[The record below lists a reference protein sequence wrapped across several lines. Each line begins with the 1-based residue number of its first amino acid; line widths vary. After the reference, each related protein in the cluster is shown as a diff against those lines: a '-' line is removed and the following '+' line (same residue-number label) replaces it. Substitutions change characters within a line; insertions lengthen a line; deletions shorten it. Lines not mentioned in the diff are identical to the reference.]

1 MDLNGKTVVELRGIA
16 KELGMHGC
24 SAMKK
29 EELLAAVTKETQRQ
43 QEEAEALRQQMQKQ
57 QEEEAQEEPETTEVD
72 RENRKS
78 YGQRTETSIQEGILE
93 VLPDGFGFL
102 RGKNYL
108 STSEDIYMSPVN
120 IRRFGLRT
128 GDYLRGIVRERR
140 ENEKFRAMIY
150 IKEINGCSPEGFNQ
164 RIPFEQL
171 TPIYPQERLRLET
184 GEKDYAVR
192 LLDLIAP
199 IGKGQRG
206 MIVAPPKAGKTTLL
220 KAIARSISA
229 NHPKCQLIVLLVDE
243 RPEEV
248 TDMQRSIKGEV
259 IYSTFDQEPEHHIKV
274 AQMVMERAMR
284 LVESKQDVVI
294 LMDSITRLARAYN
307 LVIPPTGRTLT
318 GGMDA
323 GALMFPKRFFGAARN
338 IEDGGSLT
346 ILATALVETGSRMDD
361 VIFEEFKGTGNMEVY
376 LNRRLQERGIFPAID
391 IARSGTRRDDLLL
404 NEQQQ
409 QALWN
414 IRQGLSGSGGLE
426 TTEQL
431 IQQLM
436 HTHNNE
442 ELVQLWLK

>member
-1 MDLNGKTVVELRGIA
+1 MELNGKTVVELRAIA
-16 KELGMHGC
+16 KQLGMHGC
-24 SAMKK
+24 SSMKK
-29 EELLAAVTKETQRQ
+29 EELLEAIAREQRK
-43 QEEAEALRQQMQKQ
+43 QEEEQEALRQEMQKEEET
-57 QEEEAQEEPETTEVD
+57 QEERAARIQP
-72 RENRKS
+72 
-78 YGQRTETSIQEGILE
+78 QRTETSIQEGILE

-128 GDYLRGIVRERR
+128 GDYLKGIVRERR

-150 IKEINGCSPEGFNQ
+150 VKEINGCSPDGFN
-164 RIPFEQL
+164 RRVPFEHL

-184 GEKDYAVR
+184 GEKDYAMR

-206 MIVAPPKAGKTTLL
+206 MVVAPPKAGKTTLL
-220 KAIARSISA
+220 KSIAHSISE
-229 NHPKCQLIVLLVDE
+229 NHPECQLIVLLVDE

-338 IEDGGSLT
+338 IENGGSLT

-376 LNRRLQERGIFPAID
+376 LNRRLQEKGIFPAID
-391 IARSGTRRDDLLL
+391 IARSSTRRDDLLL
-404 NEQQQ
+404 EQDQQ

-414 IRQGLSGSGGLE
+414 IRRNLAGANGLE
-426 TTEQL
+426 STEQL
-431 IQQLM
+431 LLQLTR
-436 HTHNNE
+436 THSNR
-442 ELVQLWLK
+442 ELVQILLKTP

>member
-16 KELGMHGC
+16 KELGMRGC
-24 SAMKK
+24 SSMKK
-29 EELLAAVTKETQRQ
+29 EELLEAIICEQRKQ
-43 QEEAEALRQQMQKQ
+43 AEEQEALRLEMQKQ
-57 QEEEAQEEPETTEVD
+57 QEEESQEERMARTQP
-72 RENRKS
+72 
-78 YGQRTETSIQEGILE
+78 QRTETSIQEGILE
-93 VLPDGFGFL
+93 VLPEGFGFL

-128 GDYLRGIVRERR
+128 GDYLKGIVRERR

-150 IKEINGCSPEGFNQ
+150 VKEINGCSPEGFNR
-164 RIPFEQL
+164 RIPFEYL
-171 TPIYPQERLRLET
+171 TPIYPQQRLKLET
-184 GEKDYAVR
+184 GEKDYAMR

-229 NHPKCQLIVLLVDE
+229 NHPECQLIVLLVDE

-248 TDMQRSIKGEV
+248 TDMQRSIRGEV

-284 LVESKQDVVI
+284 LVESRQDVVI

-338 IEDGGSLT
+338 IEHGGSLT

-404 NEQQQ
+404 DEEQR
-409 QALWN
+409 QALWY
-414 IRQGLSGSGGLE
+414 IRRSLASANGWE
-426 TTEQL
+426 NTEQL
-431 IQQLM
+431 IQQLT
-436 HTHNNE
+436 HTHSNR
-442 ELVQLWLK
+442 ELVQQLLKSP